1 VNQILKV
8 CGPPRST
15 RLKAEEGDENAVDA
29 DGLGLRQVADIAA
42 NHGEVTLPAAN
53 SLAASSAVPVS
64 ITLRR
69 TVAPS
74 THELACHGGHR
85 LGTLAVDRA
94 DGEGVTGWAYQR
106 YASRL
111 TPVTT

>member
-42 NHGEVTLPAAN
+42 NHGEVHIARGKLPG
-53 SLAASSAVPVS
+53 SLKRSTGVNHLEADRRPVDTRAGLPWRTSPWHPRRRSS
-64 ITLRR
+64 RR
-69 TVAPS
+69 R
-74 THELACHGGHR
+74 G
-85 LGTLAVDRA
+85 
-94 DGEGVTGWAYQR
+94 
-106 YASRL
+106 
-111 TPVTT
+111 